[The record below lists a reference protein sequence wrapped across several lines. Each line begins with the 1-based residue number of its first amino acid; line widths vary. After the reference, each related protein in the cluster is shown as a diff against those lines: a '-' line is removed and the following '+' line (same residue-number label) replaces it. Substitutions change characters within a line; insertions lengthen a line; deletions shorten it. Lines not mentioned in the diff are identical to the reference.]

1 MQRRHW
7 FLFLTIFIDMLG
19 VGILIPIVPQLL
31 GVPASRYFLLDPA
44 QADLGLVYLGLL
56 TAVYPLAIFFASPVL
71 GALSDK
77 YGRRPILLISIL
89 GTAISY
95 FVFAIAIIL
104 RNLPLLFI
112 SRIIDGIT
120 GGNIAVAQAA
130 VADTTEEKDRVKVF
144 GIMGAIWGIG
154 FVLGPYIGGKLTNHE
169 LVSWFSSS
177 TPFFFAAI
185 ISLINVVSIYYFFK
199 ETHPKLNK
207 EERSHKKID
216 YFGAIRNLTKA
227 KHYANLRNLFL
238 VSFIFTAGFTFFTSF
253 FNVYVSR
260 KFNFT
265 ANDVG
270 NFFGFV
276 GICIIFTQLVIVPA
290 ISRRFNDWATL
301 RFAYF
306 FAAIGLALTLFA
318 NTPLALYAL
327 ILPFA
332 IPNGLQSSNFSS
344 LLTRR
349 AKEDER
355 GEVLGVNTSVV
366 SLAQA
371 IPPLIAGAVA
381 AIFAPWTPIAIASVL
396 IFTAGIVFRKR
407 VVRIVTAA

>member
-1 MQRRHW
+1 MKRSHW

-19 VGILIPIVPQLL
+19 VGILIPILPQLL
-31 GVPASRYFLLDPA
+31 GVPGSQYFLLDPSK
-44 QADLGLVYLGLL
+44 ADLGLIYLGLL
-56 TAVYPLAIFFASPVL
+56 TASYPLAIFFASPVL

-89 GTAISY
+89 GTALSY
-95 FVFAIAIIL
+95 IVFGIAIVLKNI
-104 RNLPLLFI
+104 PLLFI
-112 SRIIDGIT
+112 SRIVDGVT

-130 VADTTEEKDRVKVF
+130 VADTTEPKDRVRVF

-185 ISLINVVSIYYFFK
+185 LSLLNVISIFYYFK
-199 ETHPKLNK
+199 ETNHTRQT
-207 EERSHKKID
+207 ERKID
-216 YFGAIRNLTKA
+216 FFGAIKNITKA
-227 KHYANLRNLFL
+227 RNYGSLRNLFL
-238 VSFIFTAGFTFFTSF
+238 VSFIFNAGFTFFTSF

-260 KFNFT
+260 KFGFT

-276 GICIIFTQLVIVPA
+276 GICIIFAQLVVVPI
-290 ISRRFNDWATL
+290 ISRRFPDWKTL
-301 RFAYF
+301 KWAYL

-332 IPNGLQSSNFSS
+332 IPHSLQAANYTS
-344 LLTRR
+344 LLTRT
-349 AKEDER
+349 AKDADR
-355 GEVLGVNTSVV
+355 GEVLGINTSVISV
-366 SLAQA
+366 AQA
-371 IPPLIAGAVA
+371 IPPLIAGGVA
-381 AIFAPWTPIAIASVL
+381 ALVAPWTPIAIAAVL
-396 IFTAGIVFRKR
+396 IFIAGIVFRRK
-407 VVRIVTAA
+407 AASLA